1 MKRSEKAQLLR
12 DIAAERILIK
22 DGPYGTAIQNYR
34 LDEAGYRGGREF
46 AHDQKGNNDQIG
58 RAHV

>member
-34 LDEAGYRGGREF
+34 APGARSRSR
-46 AHDQKGNNDQIG
+46 
-58 RAHV
+58 RA